1 MKKFLILALML
12 TGITGFSQEDV
23 EVKGNTITVKETAP
37 VWPGCEDSDDK
48 KSCFNSM
55 LMKHIKENY
64 KYPKNDKGEYIRGKA
79 TISMEVTE
87 KGNVVV
93 TKVEGDNPKVN
104 AAAKKMIMEIPRMTP
119 GHAAGKPRSIKYTIP
134 LTF

>member
-1 MKKFLILALML
+1 MKKLFILAFLFCGLSSMA
-12 TGITGFSQEDV
+12 QEGV

-48 KSCFNSM
+48 KTCFNSM

-79 TISMEVTE
+79 TVSLEVTE

-93 TKVEGDNPKVN
+93 TKVEGENPKVN
-104 AAAKKMIMEIPRMTP
+104 AAAKKMIMAIPKMTP
-119 GHAAGKPRSIKYTIP
+119 GHAAGKPRSVKYTIP

>member
-1 MKKFLILALML
+1 MKKLVILAFLFCGLSSMA
-12 TGITGFSQEDV
+12 QEGV

-48 KSCFNSM
+48 KTCFNSM

-79 TISMEVTE
+79 TVSLEVTE

-93 TKVEGDNPKVN
+93 TKVEGENPKVN
-104 AAAKKMIMEIPRMTP
+104 AAAKKMIMAIPKMTP
-119 GHAAGKPRSIKYTIP
+119 GHAAGKPRSVKYTIP